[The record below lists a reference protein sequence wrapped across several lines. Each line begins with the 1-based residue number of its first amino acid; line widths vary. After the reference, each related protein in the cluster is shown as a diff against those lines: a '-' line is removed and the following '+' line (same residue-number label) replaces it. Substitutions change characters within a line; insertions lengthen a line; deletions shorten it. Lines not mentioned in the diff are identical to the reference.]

1 MKIHNLSITL
11 RPLTTFFAAIVLHGF
26 LATPLV
32 MGQQASESVSP
43 VAEQGSSLPPTLVS
57 PGSLPFTESVA
68 DMMRREA
75 EQPAVPDDGWYWLEE
90 APLLIPEA
98 PRQLGYAAPFAD
110 MPIWPES
117 FEDAPQTV
125 GQSFIAINLQDQF
138 NAFGTGSIP
147 PDTMGAVGPNHFVEF
162 INSSVAI
169 YNKTGTRLSHV
180 GLTTFFTVTISGT
193 TYPRN
198 GSFDP
203 RVCFDR
209 RSGRYFATAMER
221 GAVSGQQNGIVLA
234 ISRTNDATGVWDKY
248 FIDAGVP
255 AAGATT
261 FFTDYSTLGTDDNGV
276 YLGMTIFVST
286 GGSRG
291 KIVATDKATLLAGSP
306 SLSPVFQFDNI
317 TDVYSAIQP
326 ALNFDAVA
334 AGARAWFVA
343 SWPFTFT
350 GSDTANITY
359 RTLTWSG
366 APGSRVAAVT
376 ATATLTTGT
385 TIGFPINA
393 PASGSGT
400 NINTGDFRM
409 QMAVIR
415 NNSLWCARTAG
426 TNAAGGSTAVDRT
439 GAEWFQLN
447 VTNATPTVTQR
458 GLVFDAAE
466 GVYYYYPSIVVSGQG
481 HATIGFSG
489 SNAGQFVGAYFT
501 GRLSGDGAG
510 TMGSVVQTKPGEAAY
525 QRLDS
530 ISRNR
535 WGDYSYTS
543 LDPNDDM
550 TMWTLQ
556 EYATNINPGNNIWGT
571 WISQLLAPP
580 PATPASASPAT
591 VSMGLPSVN
600 VTVTGTQVSGSGF
613 YDPGAGF
620 PNRIAA
626 SVPTAGVVN
635 SVTYNSPTSVTLNL
649 NTTTATL
656 GAKNVTVTNPDGQAQ
671 TSAAPILTVIAP
683 LQLTAAASRKLH
695 GGAGTF
701 DISLPLGGGGVEC
714 RTGSPSVRFTFNNNI
729 ASVGSVVVVGASGSP
744 SGVASISGNVV
755 TAALSGVNDVQVLT
769 ITLNSVTDV
778 GGGTLSPS
786 LAMKMLQ
793 GDVNGGSSVNITDIN
808 LVRAGSSPGTVNGA
822 NFRGDVNTTG
832 SINIS
837 DVNFVR
843 SKSGNSLP

>member
-1 MKIHNLSITL
+1 MALLSLSASPVIL
-11 RPLTTFFAAIVLHGF
+11 
-26 LATPLV
+26 
-32 MGQQASESVSP
+32 GQQAPETVSP
-43 VAEQGSSLPPTLVS
+43 VIHQGPTLVS

-68 DMMRREA
+68 DMIRRDA
-75 EQPAVPDDGWYWLEE
+75 EMPVAPDDGYYWLEE
-90 APLLIPEA
+90 APLFIPDA
-98 PRQLGYAAPFAD
+98 PRRLAYAAPFSE
-110 MPIWPES
+110 MSVWPQS

-162 INSSVAI
+162 INSSAAI
-169 YNKTGTRLSHV
+169 YNKVGTRLSHV
-180 GLTTFFTVTISGT
+180 TLNTFFTVTISGT

-209 RSGRYFATAMER
+209 RSGRYIATAMER

-255 AAGATT
+255 ASGATT

-276 YLGMTIFVST
+276 YLGMTIFPST

-306 SLSPVFQFDNI
+306 SLSPLFQFDNI
-317 TDVYSAIQP
+317 TDVFSAIQP

-334 AGARAWFVA
+334 AGARAWFVS

-376 ATATLTTGT
+376 ATSTLTTA
-385 TIGFPINA
+385 TIGIPINA

-458 GLVFDAAE
+458 GLVFDAAG

-481 HATIGFSG
+481 HATMGFSG
-489 SNAGQFVGAYFT
+489 SNGAQFAGAYFT
-501 GRLSGDGAG
+501 GRLSGDGTG
-510 TMGSVVQTKPGEAAY
+510 TMGTVFQTKAGEAAY
-525 QRLDS
+525 TRLDTS
-530 ISRNR
+530 GRNR

-580 PATPASASPAT
+580 PATPSSASAAT

-600 VTVTGTQVSGSGF
+600 VTVTGVQVSGSGF

-626 SVPTAGVVN
+626 SVPGAGVVN
-635 SVTYNSPTSVTLNL
+635 SITYNSPTSVTLNL

-656 GAKNVTVTNPDGQAQ
+656 GGKNVTVTNPDGQAR
-671 TSAAPILTVIAP
+671 TSASPILTVIAP
-683 LQLTAAASRKLH
+683 LQLIAADSRLTH

-701 DISLPLGGGGVEC
+701 DISLPLPGGGVEC
-714 RTGSPSVRFTFNNNI
+714 RTGPYSVRFTFNNNI
-729 ASVGSVVVVGASGSP
+729 ASIGSVVVAGSGAP
-744 SGVASISGNVV
+744 SGIASISGNVV
-755 TAALSGVNDVQVLT
+755 TVALSGINDLQVLT
-769 ITLNSVTDV
+769 ITLNGVTDI
-778 GGGTLSPS
+778 GGGTLSPI

-808 LVRAGSSPGTVNGA
+808 LVKAGSGA
-822 NFRGDVNTTG
+822 IVDATNFRRDVNASGT
-832 SINIS
+832 INIS
-837 DVNFVR
+837 DVNITK
-843 SKSGNSLP
+843 SKSGNFLP